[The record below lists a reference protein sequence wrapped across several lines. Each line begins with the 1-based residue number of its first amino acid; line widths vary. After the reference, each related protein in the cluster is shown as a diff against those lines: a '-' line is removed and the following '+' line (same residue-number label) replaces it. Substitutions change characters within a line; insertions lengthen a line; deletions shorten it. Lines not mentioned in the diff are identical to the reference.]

1 MKIQPLSSQI
11 FLLSKPV
18 GYTIPVSGFGGKK
31 IRQCIANLLPAFAN
45 LIVFG
50 IWIKI
55 YCLGQNNSEESVS
68 LVSGSFHFRYEAVF
82 CLLLVILHVLI

>member
-1 MKIQPLSSQI
+1 MAL
-11 FLLSKPV
+11 
-18 GYTIPVSGFGGKK
+18 GEKK
-31 IRQCIANLLPAFAN
+31 MRQCIANLLPAFAN

-55 YCLGQNNSEESVS
+55 YCLSQNNSEESVS
-68 LVSGSFHFRYEAVF
+68 SVSGSFHFRYEAVF